1 MRRESI
7 PISPSILPSLF
18 PSNFPLPPSQDES
31 PDTFCDLEQH
41 ALLGVANIY
50 LEVLHH
56 DILFEYDAP
65 IIAPIG
71 KVRYTTAL

>member
-18 PSNFPLPPSQDES
+18 PSTFSLPPSQDES
-31 PDTFCDLEQH
+31 PDPFYDLEQH

-56 DILFEYDAP
+56 DILYEYDTP
-65 IIAPIG
+65 IIAPTG
-71 KVRYTTAL
+71 KVRYTAAL